1 MFCAKCRNDL
11 ADCTCDDIEERLA
24 GLNNAPNF
32 IYKKCR
38 ICGKHHDRCKCEKPD
53 WTTSHDGV
61 ELSDLPT
68 GGF

>member
-1 MFCAKCRNDL
+1 MFCIICKNDL

-24 GLNNAPNF
+24 NLNNIPNV

-38 ICGKHHDRCKCEKPD
+38 ICEKHYARCKCEKPD
-53 WTTSHDGV
+53 WTTSHDGT
-61 ELSDLPT
+61 ELSNLPT